1 MSKAFFAEFW
11 NVMEDILLNK
21 NTIKNVILQEKENK
35 TKQTKKRHEKKKAKY
50 ICCGNS
56 TPGWTYGKFYLHDI
70 NLTWPFSDI
79 FSDGINA
86 RTWKVF
92 LPPINIQSSY
102 LNWFTF
108 YNFGIL
114 NIVMLPVN
122 YLLNADYPLKR
133 QK

>member
-21 NTIKNVILQEKENK
+21 NTIKNAILQEKENN
-35 TKQTKKRHEKKKAKY
+35 TKKNKKQKKGMKRKKPSWSVVA
-50 ICCGNS
+50 IQRLAGLMAN
-56 TPGWTYGKFYLHDI
+56 FYLYDI

-102 LNWFTF
+102 LN
-108 YNFGIL
+108 
-114 NIVMLPVN
+114 
-122 YLLNADYPLKR
+122 
-133 QK
+133 